1 MNNIDNDVLK
11 KIVPRIFK
19 IINNLPENMDVSV
32 FNNIFDENEKL
43 KHNNNKLLEKVNNI
57 QNRKD
62 NNETKFINVYH
73 NLKKKID
80 NLQKEN
86 SQLQSREYMLLSEYE
101 HNEKSKVNLQDIINK
116 KDKEISQ
123 LKNQIDD
130 LNNKLIFKKKEES
143 LNTNLLIN
151 KIKNEYDTLQSK
163 YDEQI
168 KMNNGYKKLID
179 NYKEDL
185 RLCEDKNKKNVSLLM
200 TIENEK
206 NQLESKFILINQQIN
221 LLNEENH
228 KLKKDIDILKN
239 QKNITLES
247 IIKKLENEI
256 EQKNNEIEA
265 LKIKTSDTNIIS
277 KLNEV
282 IENQNNELKS
292 LDDKYKNV
300 CENNDRLKLENIE
313 LQVEINHLIKSDDDS
328 EYSSNYDTEYE
339 SDDES
344 DEETELK
351 KNTRKLF
358 GLTHRKL
365 RQPTQDFFDNL
376 LIEQQNEKCKEV
388 VIKEPIDY
396 SFSTDYHVD
405 MLQNSYKLVPKE
417 ERKYYN
423 DKQLINNIPTKD
435 IFVKNHP
442 ETEANKNINNSLEI
456 IINDKENSKII
467 IDDDKKVIN
476 EHKIQNINHIVG
488 GGKNKDRFTIHDI
501 EGTLKMYI
509 NNDFSTITDQNI
521 DKNDIDLGRKIY
533 NRKNV
538 RRCRNKNN

>member
-1 MNNIDNDVLK
+1 
-11 KIVPRIFK
+11 
-19 IINNLPENMDVSV
+19 MDVSV
-32 FNNIFDENEKL
+32 FNNIFDKNEKL
-43 KHNNNKLLEKVNNI
+43 KQNNNKLLDKVKNI

-101 HNEKSKVNLQDIINK
+101 HNEKSKENLQDIVNK
-116 KDKEISQ
+116 KDKEISE

-130 LNNKLIFKKKEES
+130 LNNKLILKKKEES

-151 KIKNEYDTLQSK
+151 KIKIECDTLQSK

-168 KMNNGYKKLID
+168 KMINGYIKLID

-206 NQLESKFILINQQIN
+206 NQLESKFILVNQQIN

-228 KLKKDIDILKN
+228 KLKN
-239 QKNITLES
+239 
-247 IIKKLENEI
+247 
-256 EQKNNEIEA
+256 QKNNEIEA
-265 LKIKTSDTNIIS
+265 LKIKTSDTNIIT

-300 CENNDRLKLENIE
+300 CEDNDRLKLENIE
-313 LQVEINHLIKSDDDS
+313 LQVEINHLIKSDDS
-328 EYSSNYDTEYE
+328 EYTSNYDTEYE
-339 SDDES
+339 SDEES

-358 GLTHRKL
+358 GLTQRKL
-365 RQPTQDFFDNL
+365 RQPAQDFFDNL

-388 VIKEPIDY
+388 VIKEPINY
-396 SFSTDYHVD
+396 SFSTDYHVE
-405 MLQNSYKLVPKE
+405 MLQNSNKLVPKE

-423 DKQLINNIPTKD
+423 DKQIENNNSQKD
-435 IFVKNHP
+435 IFIKSHPVIDTSRPYEVKAGAPKNQDNFLGKP
-442 ETEANKNINNSLEI
+442 VNNINNSLEI
-456 IINDKENSKII
+456 IINDKEDNKII

-476 EHKIQNINHIVG
+476 NHKLQNINHNVGQQSSLLTSGLRG

-509 NNDFSTITDQNI
+509 ISGFQYNI
-521 DKNDIDLGRKIY
+521 
-533 NRKNV
+533 
-538 RRCRNKNN
+538 